1 VTRDRERIDAFL
13 RWVHATT
20 STRMEPSEYGTAFYN
35 DDFPGRWDGN
45 FLRVERPALATAEQ
59 LIFET
64 DRLFDGFGHRE
75 IVIGDEAAGARL
87 AATFGRDGWEV
98 DRLVFMV
105 RRRDADRASV
115 AGAEECSF
123 EEIRPLIVE
132 ANLHS
137 HGTTTLESAEMLADF
152 RGTLVDTIDARFFAS
167 RVDGELAGSCELYV
181 HGDVAEIEDVHT
193 LERFRGRGLARA
205 VVGRAVLEAGDRGA
219 DLVFL
224 FADDAD
230 WPKELYA
237 KLGFDP
243 ESRFWQFTKPPA
255 GESYR
260 STASKSR
267 AAVPRPLRFR
277 ARCL

>member
-1 VTRDRERIDAFL
+1 MHEA
-13 RWVHATT
+13 T
-20 STRMEPSEYGTAFYN
+20 STRVESSVYGTAFYN

-45 FLRVERPALATAEQ
+45 FLRIEQPVDASAEQ
-59 LIFET
+59 LTAET
-64 DRLFDGFGHRE
+64 DRLFEGFAHRE
-75 IVIGDEAAGARL
+75 IVILDEAAGSRL
-87 AATFGRDGWEV
+87 TASFGRDGWEV

-105 RRRDADRASV
+105 QRREPDRESV
-115 AGAEECSF
+115 VAAEEWTF
-123 EEIRPLIVE
+123 EEIRPLTVE
-132 ANLHS
+132 INLHS
-137 HGTTTLESAEMLADF
+137 HGTTTLGSAEMLADF
-152 RGTLVDTIDARFFAS
+152 RRSLVKAVDARFFGA

-193 LERFRGRGLARA
+193 LERFRGRGVARA
-205 VVGRAVLEAGDRGA
+205 VLGRAVLEARDGGA

-243 ESRFWQFTKPPA
+243 VSRFWQFTKPPE

-260 STASKSR
+260 
-267 AAVPRPLRFR
+267 
-277 ARCL
+277 